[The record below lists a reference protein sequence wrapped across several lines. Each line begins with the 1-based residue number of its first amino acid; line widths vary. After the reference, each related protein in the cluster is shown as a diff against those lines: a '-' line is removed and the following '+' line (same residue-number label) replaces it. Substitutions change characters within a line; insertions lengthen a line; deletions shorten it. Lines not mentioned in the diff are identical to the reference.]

1 MKGEKED
8 SINNKMQGR
17 AGFFYYNSRDQLH
30 VTLINATKTKK
41 MHLHRSRVCFFLI
54 QLDFFLLFLSLPP
67 SLSPFIIF

>member
-8 SINNKMQGR
+8 SINNKMQRR

-41 MHLHRSRVCFFLI
+41 CIYTVAGFIFVLI